1 MPAQGD
7 ALCPQPTPAG
17 AQRLLD
23 DQIEPFLQHLR
34 DAGYAE
40 RTLRKKRTVARAFAR
55 WAKRKGI
62 ATIDLNDG
70 HVAAFVARLPR
81 KGKSRREVRTCS
93 GATVLGLFTRDCRSA
108 VPTSRKRPSRPRPAF
123 FNSTRITCAR
133 IAGSR
138 RIRSAFIC
146 RWSGPFSRPNS
157 RTVVSRNH

>member
-7 ALCPQPTPAG
+7 ALCPQPAPAG
-17 AQRLLD
+17 CSACWMIRSNLSFNTFATLVTQSGRFERSEPLLELLPD
-23 DQIEPFLQHLR
+23 GR
-34 DAGYAE
+34 M
-40 RTLRKKRTVARAFAR
+40 
-55 WAKRKGI
+55 RKGI

-70 HVAAFVARLPR
+70 HVDAFVLRLPR
-81 KGKSRREVRTCS
+81 GREVPSEVRTCR

-108 VPTSRKRPSRPRPAF
+108 VPSLRKRPSRPRPAF

-133 IAGSR
+133 IVDSR

-146 RWSGPFSRPNS
+146 RWCGPFWPPKS